1 MMTIPVEVAGPSY
14 KDRSPQHSNQ
24 RTVNMY
30 LGPGRESKWAAYDF
44 PGCKG
49 FVERAGTDRGFY
61 VFNEEHYQ
69 VSGTS
74 LLRISATGTINVL
87 GTITGTN
94 RCIFADDEINLFIAT
109 GADTFKY
116 DGTAVT
122 LVTSS
127 NLETPTS
134 VSYLN
139 GYFLYDGDE
148 SRFQASDSGDG
159 ATINDLSVGTANS
172 TGDRLLRGFV
182 HDQLIYWFGTKAIE
196 PWYFTGTG
204 NLPFERL
211 EQGIVK
217 VGLGATYSLASNHE
231 AMFFLGTDRQ
241 VYRMSRSVAESVS
254 TPSVRDIEGFATID
268 DAIGWIIVFEEQC
281 FYWLTFP
288 AESRTFLYSIT
299 LNYWVDLSYG
309 MDGERHLANSYS
321 YCYGKHLVADYRSGN
336 IYELDLDTYTD
347 NGQPRLR
354 VRDMAPITG
363 GQIQLPGRRVIC
375 GHLQVEMEV
384 GVGLATGQG
393 VSPQIMCRMSGDG
406 GKTFGPES
414 FVSIGAMGDHDHRV
428 DFWQF
433 IDGYT
438 IVPRLMCTDPVY
450 WSIFGGFADVEDG
463 GY

>member
-1 MMTIPVEVAGPSY
+1 MTIPVAVAGPSY

-74 LLRISATGTINVL
+74 LLLISPAGAVTVL

-109 GADTFKY
+109 GVDVFKY
-116 DGTAVT
+116 DGTTVS
-122 LVTSS
+122 VVSS
-127 NLETPTS
+127 ANLETPTS

-148 SRFQASDSGDG
+148 SRFQASDAGDG
-159 ATINDLSVGTANS
+159 ATINDLSVGIANS

-182 HDQLIYWFGTKAIE
+182 HDQLVYWFGTKAIE
-196 PWYFTGTG
+196 PWYFSDTG

-211 EQGIVK
+211 DQGIIK
-217 VGLGATYSLASNHE
+217 LGLGATYSLAANQD
-231 AMFFLGTDRQ
+231 AMYFVGSDRQ
-241 VYRMSRSVAESVS
+241 VYKLSRSVAESIS
-254 TPSVRDIEGFATID
+254 TPAVRAIESFSTVD
-268 DAIGWIIVFEEQC
+268 DAIGWTIVFEEQS

-288 AESRTFLYSIT
+288 TESRTFLYSIT
-299 LNYWVDLSYG
+299 LNYWVELSYG
-309 MDGERHLANSYS
+309 MDGARHLANSYA
-321 YCYGKHLVADYRSGN
+321 YCYGKHLVSDYRSGN
-336 IYELDLDTYTD
+336 IYELDLETYTD

-363 GQIQLPGRRVIC
+363 GQIGLPGNRVIC
-375 GHLQVEMEV
+375 GRLQLEMEV
-384 GVGLATGQG
+384 GVGLAAGQG
-393 VSPQIMCRMSGDG
+393 VTPELMCNVSGDG
-406 GKTFGPES
+406 GRTWRGEEQVAFG
-414 FVSIGAMGDHDHRV
+414 IMGDYSKRV
-428 DFWQF
+428 DFYKF
-433 IDGYT
+433 VDGYT
-438 IVPRLMCTDPVY
+438 IVHRIMCSDPVY
-450 WSIFGGFADVEDG
+450 LSLFGGFADVEDG
-463 GY
+463 GF